1 MDELEVKE
9 RIETPPIKHTVGGN
23 WYTHK
28 GGRPRVVSKE
38 TLKMLEAAFNMGC
51 KDAEA
56 ALFAGIAYST
66 LKNYQTEHPEFLEQK
81 ELWKQSPT
89 LKARKMVVDN
99 LDKNLTNAQWFLQ
112 RKAPDEFAEKQE
124 IGVTS
129 RILIMDDQPQLETI
143 EPPKETKLLEE

>member
-1 MDELEVKE
+1 MLGTKE
-9 RIETPPIKHTVGGN
+9 TIEQLTNPPVKHTRGGI
-23 WYTHK
+23 WYQHK

-81 ELWKQSPT
+81 ESWKQSPT

-124 IGVTS
+124 IGFTS
-129 RILIMDDQPQLETI
+129 KVLIMDKEDLETLPAGEVKLI
-143 EPPKETKLLEE
+143 EQ